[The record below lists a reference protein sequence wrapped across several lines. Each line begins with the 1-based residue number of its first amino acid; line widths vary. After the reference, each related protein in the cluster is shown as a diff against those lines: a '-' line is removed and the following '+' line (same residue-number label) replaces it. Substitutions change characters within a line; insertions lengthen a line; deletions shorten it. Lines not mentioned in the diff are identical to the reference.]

1 MIPAMTEPTRKSALV
16 TLNGREITAY
26 ELTDAQMLHLTRHS
40 QILDS
45 PAASADLKKEAT
57 LRTAK
62 ILDSLIAD
70 EDKEYVTDQ
79 QEIGKLTLLATVK
92 AVLEAFGT
100 KKAPAKV
107 TRGRVKR
114 TAS

>member
-1 MIPAMTEPTRKSALV
+1 MIPAMTEPTRKTATV
-16 TLNGREITAY
+16 TINGREVTVY
-26 ELTDAQMLHLTRHS
+26 ELTDAQMLHLTRHG

-45 PAASADLKKEAT
+45 PAASQDLKKEAT

-62 ILDSLIAD
+62 ILDSLITEGD
-70 EDKEYVTDQ
+70 REYVVDQ
-79 QEIGKLTLLATVK
+79 QEIGELTLLSTVK
-92 AVLEAFGT
+92 LVLEAFGP
-100 KKAPAKV
+100 KKAPTKV